1 MLLLLLTL
9 LLLLLRLLCLCLV
22 LLSLPAMML
31 LYAAALGAPTT
42 PGTFPILQAGMLH
55 LMKEEEKGEI
65 GLTTNLL
72 EPVGD
77 SAG

>member
-9 LLLLLRLLCLCLV
+9 LLRLLCLCLM

-31 LYAAALGAPTT
+31 LYAALGAPTT
-42 PGTFPILQAGMLH
+42 PGTFPILQAEMLH
-55 LMKEEEKGEI
+55 PVEEEKGEI